1 MQRILPYNDE
11 ANTSMIHNS
20 IVDVNVNCNQLNN
33 QILNEVEIVN
43 SENEVNMF
51 FFFYKYINDLL

>member
-1 MQRILPYNDE
+1 MPYNDE
-11 ANTSMIHNS
+11 PNTSMSHNS

-43 SENEVNMF
+43 SENEVNMCLF
-51 FFFYKYINDLL
+51 LNILITYCNFL